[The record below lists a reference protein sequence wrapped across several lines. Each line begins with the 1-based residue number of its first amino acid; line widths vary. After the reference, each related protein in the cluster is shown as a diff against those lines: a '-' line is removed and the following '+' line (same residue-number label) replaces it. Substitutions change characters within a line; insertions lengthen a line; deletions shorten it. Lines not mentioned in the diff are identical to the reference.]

1 FQPVAFVPEE
11 AIEELEASRRGPYA
25 GVVGYIDH
33 DGTMDTCITIRTITM
48 LGATCV
54 LQAGGGLVMDSQPDY
69 EYNEAMNKMRALTTA
84 VALAE
89 NALQL

>member
-1 FQPVAFVPEE
+1 
-11 AIEELEASRRGPYA
+11 
-25 GVVGYIDH
+25 
-33 DGTMDTCITIRTITM
+33 
-48 LGATCV
+48 
-54 LQAGGGLVMDSQPDY
+54 MDSQPEY